1 MNLNFTQMNKIIE
14 VYNEKIKNLEA
25 SNISIQTSI
34 KFAKLLQEFEVY
46 QNTYNQRLN
55 SIIQKYG
62 EKDENGDF
70 VYLNEERTIIK
81 WMSGVSASANKELQ
95 ELYNFELDINTEPF
109 SADELEEIKK
119 YLTIQE
125 LVVLSILT

>member
-1 MNLNFTQMNKIIE
+1 MNKIID
-14 VYNEKIKNLEA
+14 VYNEKIKNLDA

-34 KFAKLLQEFEVY
+34 KFAKLLQEFEIY

-62 EKDENGDF
+62 EKDENGNF
-70 VYLNEERTIIK
+70 VYLNEEHTIIK
-81 WMSGVSASANKELQ
+81 WMSGVSVSANKELQ
-95 ELYNFELDINTEPF
+95 ELYNFELDINIDPF

-119 YLTIQE
+119 FLTIQE

>member
-1 MNLNFTQMNKIIE
+1 MNLTFTQMNKIID
-14 VYNEKIKNLEA
+14 VYNEKIKNLDA

-34 KFAKLLQEFEVY
+34 KFAKLLQEFEIY

-62 EKDENGDF
+62 EKDENGNF
-70 VYLNEERTIIK
+70 VYLNEEHTIIK
-81 WMSGVSASANKELQ
+81 WMSGVSVSANKELQ
-95 ELYNFELDINTEPF
+95 ELYNFELDINIDPF

-119 YLTIQE
+119 FLTIQE

>member
-1 MNLNFTQMNKIIE
+1 MNLTFTQMNKIVD
-14 VYNEKIKNLEA
+14 VYNEKIKNLDA

-34 KFAKLLQEFEVY
+34 KFAKLLQEFEIY

-62 EKDENGDF
+62 EKDENGNF
-70 VYLNEERTIIK
+70 VYLNEEHTIIK

-95 ELYNFELDINTEPF
+95 ELYNFELDINIDPF

-119 YLTIQE
+119 FLTIQE